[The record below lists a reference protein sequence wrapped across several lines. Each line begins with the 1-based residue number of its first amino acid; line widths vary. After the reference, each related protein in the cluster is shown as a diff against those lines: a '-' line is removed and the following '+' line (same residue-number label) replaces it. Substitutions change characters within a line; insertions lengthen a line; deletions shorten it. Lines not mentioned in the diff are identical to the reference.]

1 MKSSRCGN
9 ESQERSGMGKRVSG
23 EKNSLTLKLFD
34 VSGGRERDEP
44 DGAAAVR
51 ASHERA
57 LRRLLQLR
65 HQDPPDRAVPLRQPL
80 FPQRVHLPRDPEVSQ
95 DPAGHEVHPVAE
107 GGDQVRQRCGEY
119 STITSTDR

>member
-1 MKSSRCGN
+1 MKICCFKRRKKAVVCPSKKLIAKKMSSN
-9 ESQERSGMGKRVSG
+9 VSG
-23 EKNSLTLKLFD
+23 RRQR
-34 VSGGRERDEP
+34 VEP
-44 DGAAAVR
+44 DRASAVR
-51 ASHERA
+51 APDERA

-107 GGDQVRQRCGEY
+107 GGDQVCQRRGEY
-119 STITSTDR
+119 RAL